1 MYFDL
6 NLEKR
11 FVNIR
16 IVFFGIT
23 DTLNIMFLVI
33 NLHKQLHIL
42 AFLYFDLSLWRCFVI
57 LKFCFFG
64 ITDILSITFS
74 ARKCLSVNK
83 RHEFPH
89 HFESKMYFFWL
100 LHGMECLLLSVIV
113 CAPAE
118 ITFRVGK
125 LSCVAIK
132 MHKQTKL
139 MSVPLTCFYA
149 A

>member
-6 NLEKR
+6 DLEKR
-11 FVNIR
+11 FVSIW

-33 NLHKQLHIL
+33 NLHRQLHIL

-83 RHEFPH
+83 LRNFHTTL
-89 HFESKMYFFWL
+89 KAKCTFFWL
-100 LHGMECLLLSVIV
+100 LHGMEWPLLSVNV